1 MARTSVILLS
11 ALSILFVLI
20 PLQSADDSTECPK
33 GKKSMCRIRC
43 QQTCQDLNY
52 EECKEKECTVGC
64 YCDGETVEDAK
75 GNCVKREECCKGD
88 TKYNS
93 CGSACKPTCATHK
106 NLQMCTMQCKPSC
119 SCPKDHVFRD
129 ENSNECV
136 HTKDCP

>member
-20 PLQSADDSTECPK
+20 PLQSADDSTICPK
-33 GKKSMCRIRC
+33 GKISKCGYRC
-43 QQTCQDLNY
+43 QQTCQYLNY
-52 EECKEKECTVGC
+52 GKCEEKECTVGC

-75 GNCVKREECCKGD
+75 GNCVKREECCKGG
-88 TKYNS
+88 TEYKQ

-106 NLQMCTMQCKPSC
+106 NNTPCTKQCRPSC
-119 SCPKDHVFRD
+119 SCPNDYVFRD
-129 ENSNECV
+129 DNNECV